1 MKEIKLKP
9 DISKP
14 KMLES
19 AARAPKIAMRE
30 AWLKSK
36 EKNGLGI
43 KRNSLCRTK

>member
-19 AARAPKIAMRE
+19 AARSPKIAMRE

-36 EKNGLGI
+36 EKTIL
-43 KRNSLCRTK
+43 